1 MGPIRRFEDL
11 LAWQVSRELASQVYR
26 ITRRGEFARDWK
38 LSAQVQS
45 AAVSIT
51 SNIAEGFER
60 GSAAEFHKFLVI
72 AKASC
77 AEVRSQLYI
86 ASDIGYLTPEEF
98 GKLQMLSERASC
110 LVGALRESV
119 RKNIKS

>member
-11 LAWQVSRELASQVYR
+11 VAWQVSRELACQIYR
-26 ITRRGEFARDWK
+26 VTRRGEFSRDRR

-45 AAVSIT
+45 AAVSVT

-77 AEVRSQLYI
+77 AEVRSQLYG

-98 GKLQMLSERASC
+98 SLLQKLSERASC

-119 RKNIKS
+119 RKHIKS